1 MKEIHAYKNED
12 GTYRING
19 VSEMFNGKEFVE
31 VDVEIKRAKIS
42 VDALADAN
50 GVICDLV
57 IVEDNQ

>member
-19 VSEMFNGKEFVE
+19 VGEMFNGKEFVE

-42 VDALADAN
+42 IDALADAN
-50 GVICDLV
+50 GAICDLF
-57 IVEDNQ
+57 IV